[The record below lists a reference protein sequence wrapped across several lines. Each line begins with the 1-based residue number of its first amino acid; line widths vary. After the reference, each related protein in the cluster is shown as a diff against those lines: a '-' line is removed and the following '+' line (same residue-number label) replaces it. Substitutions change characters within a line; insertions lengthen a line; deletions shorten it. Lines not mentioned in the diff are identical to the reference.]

1 MRHFGDQTLVIV
13 SYIPLLIGERLRKG
27 NVLTLICNFI
37 NQVMLM
43 NPEWSES
50 QESCVVLQETPAC
63 AAIFGDFIQY
73 FYTGQI
79 RINHLR
85 VMPILALADKYNVK
99 VGKVCQ

>member
-1 MRHFGDQTLVIV
+1 
-13 SYIPLLIGERLRKG
+13 
-27 NVLTLICNFI
+27 VLPRNFI
-37 NQVMLM
+37 EQVMLM

-50 QESCVVLQETPAC
+50 QESSVVLQETPVC
-63 AAIFGDFIQY
+63 AAIFGDFLRY

-99 VGKVCQ
+99 VSDVRFLPEGRIV

>member
-1 MRHFGDQTLVIV
+1 
-13 SYIPLLIGERLRKG
+13 
-27 NVLTLICNFI
+27 
-37 NQVMLM
+37 M

-63 AAIFGDFIQY
+63 AAIFGDFIRY

-85 VMPILALADKYNVK
+85 VMPLLALADKYNVK
-99 VGKVCQ
+99 VGNFCQ